1 MFRKSFLICN
11 LFFLLT
17 GCSSELNTKH
27 ASKTVSLIEKAEPSE
42 AFVPATI
49 KLVGIGDSLTRG
61 LGDESGHGGYFGMVK
76 EMLEQQDE
84 IKEVLI
90 DNYGVIG
97 HKTSELQKKLNE
109 EDVMASIKEADIILM
124 TIGGNDL
131 MGVVRNHLFSLD
143 FEPFREE
150 QKHYENRMRD
160 IFTKIRELNTSAY
173 IVYVGLYNPF
183 TYMLSELPEIDTII
197 DEWNRASQQIILKDG
212 NAVFVKVDH
221 IFSSGDGDTLLYKD
235 KFHPDENGY
244 SIIADQV
251 FEEII
256 ELPPDRFANQQ

>member
-1 MFRKSFLICN
+1 MFCKSFLICS

-17 GCSSELNTKH
+17 GCSSEQSAKH
-27 ASKTVSLIEKAEPSE
+27 ASKTVSLMGKAEPSE

-49 KLVGIGDSLTRG
+49 NLVGIGDSLTRG
-61 LGDESGHGGYFGMVK
+61 LGDESDHGGYFGMVK

-97 HKTSELQKKLNE
+97 YKTSNLQNKLSE

-124 TIGGNDL
+124 TVGGNDL

-143 FEPFREE
+143 FEPFRKE
-150 QKHYENRMRD
+150 QKHFENRMRD
-160 IFTKIRELNTSAY
+160 IFTEIRELNSSAY

-183 TYMLSELPEIDTII
+183 TYMLSELPELDTII
-197 DEWNRASQQIILKDG
+197 DEWNRASQQIVSKDG

-221 IFSSGDGDTLLYKD
+221 LFSSVDDDTLLYKD
-235 KFHPDENGY
+235 KFHPNENGY

-251 FEEII
+251 FEAII
-256 ELPPDRFANQQ
+256 EYPLDRFANQQ

>member
-1 MFRKSFLICN
+1 M
-11 LFFLLT
+11 
-17 GCSSELNTKH
+17 
-27 ASKTVSLIEKAEPSE
+27 IEKDEPSE
-42 AFVPATI
+42 AFVPTTI
-49 KLVGIGDSLTRG
+49 KLVEIGDSLTQG
-61 LGDESGHGGYFGMVK
+61 LGDESGRGGYFGMVK
-76 EMLEQQDE
+76 ETLEQQDE

-97 HKTSELQKKLNE
+97 HKTSNLQKRLNE

-150 QKHYENRMRD
+150 QKHYENRMID
-160 IFTKIRELNTSAY
+160 IFTKIRELNSSAY

-221 IFSSGDGDTLLYKD
+221 LFSSSDGDTLLYKD

-251 FEEII
+251 FEAII
-256 ELPPDRFANQQ
+256 EYPPDRFANQQ